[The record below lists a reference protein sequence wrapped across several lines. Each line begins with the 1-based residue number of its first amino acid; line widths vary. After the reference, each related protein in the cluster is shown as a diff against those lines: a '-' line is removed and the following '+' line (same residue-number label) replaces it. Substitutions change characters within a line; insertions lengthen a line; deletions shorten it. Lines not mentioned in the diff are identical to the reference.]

1 MCKHFQKNKT
11 ILLRP
16 MRDITESMIFHM
28 SFISVFSEFYLLDSN
43 SIKIELIYGSTPTL
57 MSTVLPL
64 NYELS
69 YF

>member
-1 MCKHFQKNKT
+1 
-11 ILLRP
+11 

-28 SFISVFSEFYLLDSN
+28 NFISVFSEFYLLDSN

-69 YF
+69 

>member
-1 MCKHFQKNKT
+1 MW
-11 ILLRP
+11 
-16 MRDITESMIFHM
+16 DITESMIFHM